1 MLTGLALWCAT
12 FWSRTMGKPLP
23 QTANRRRP
31 VVLAVDDNWGLLQF
45 LEEHY
50 EVLTVCDGHAA
61 LDVVRSRQVD
71 AVLLDI
77 LMPGIDGLE
86 VLGRMKATDPGLA
99 VILISGLKDTPLVVS
114 GMNLGACDYLT
125 KPFEEERVLAA
136 LARAIEYRRTNQRAA
151 LLIGNDA
158 AVLASFAIVLSRHM
172 SVITAPP
179 ELTQLSG
186 PVRGMPVLIL
196 YDDDSAPDPAADFV
210 QSLRKRFA
218 GSAFIILTPEVDRAT
233 ALRERAAL
241 TSDQLVTK
249 PYRLDEVL
257 HRIARFVPSLNQ
269 LSAFGSRLGSRVTT
283 LIDHVSQTHHRPLE
297 ASELARAVGLSV
309 DRLAHLVRD
318 RLGVSLMEYVTRF
331 RVEVARHL
339 IAVTDLPLEEIA
351 DRAGFASAS
360 HLSRVFLHHTGH
372 RPGAYRRLTRWTAP

>member
-1 MLTGLALWCAT
+1 
-12 FWSRTMGKPLP
+12 MGKPLP
-23 QTANRRRP
+23 QPADRRRP
-31 VVLAVDDNWGLLQF
+31 VVLAVDDNWGLLQS
-45 LEEHY
+45 LDLVLGKHY

-77 LMPGIDGLE
+77 LMPGMDGLE

-99 VILISGLKDTPLVVS
+99 VILISGLNDVPLVVTS
-114 GMNLGACDYLT
+114 MNLGAYDYLT
-125 KPFEEERVLAA
+125 KPFDKERLLAT
-136 LARAIEYRRTNQRAA
+136 LARAIEYRQTNRKNA

-158 AVLASFAIVLSRHM
+158 AVLASFTIMLSRYM
-172 SVITAPP
+172 RVVTAAP
-179 ELTQLSG
+179 ELTQLPG
-186 PVRGMPVLIL
+186 PARGVPLLVL
-196 YDDDSAPDPAADFV
+196 YDNDSAPDPAADFV

-233 ALRERAAL
+233 VLRERAAL
-241 TSDQLVTK
+241 TSDQLVAK

-269 LSAFGSRLGSRVTT
+269 LSVLGSRMTT
-283 LIDHVSQTHHRPLE
+283 LIDHVAQMHRRPLE

-318 RLGVSLMEYVTRF
+318 RLGVPLMVYVTRF

-360 HLSRVFLHHTGH
+360 HLSRAFLDHTGH
-372 RPGAYRRLTRWTAP
+372 RPGRYRRLTRAPQ